1 MEWVLIQTK
10 PIQLPTAQQQQQQ
23 QNRTYRKTEKQ
34 RAPPPCNPPFIADRS
49 ETLTASHL
57 TAILREKVILQNTC

>member
-10 PIQLPTAQQQQQQ
+10 PIQLPPAAAAAK
-23 QNRTYRKTEKQ
+23 QNIQTEKQ